1 MSVPKSNPRRAGR
14 VGICVPE
21 VKEARWEV
29 SSWRLDFVVT
39 RGKEG
44 ERSRF
49 DLGPG
54 QARVQGLRI
63 IVRIVLTAS
72 VNCAFTVC
80 QALYFVLIFVLFYI
94 IFIL

>member
-1 MSVPKSNPRRAGR
+1 V
-14 VGICVPE
+14 
-21 VKEARWEV
+21 WEV

-44 ERSRF
+44 EGCRF

-63 IVRIVLTAS
+63 IVRIILTAS